1 MSEEERNML
10 MKKLEEEFEELL
22 TNGGDVKNFLY
33 IPYTM
38 LTPKVKKH
46 LDAILLEEA
55 YKSVISENFDP
66 QDFIVY
72 NDSILTIRLHEFDQK
87 AELLERL
94 VSYFSEKEEY
104 EKCAQLVEI
113 KKRYNL

>member
-1 MSEEERNML
+1 MNEEEKNIL

-22 TNGGDVKNFLY
+22 TNGGDGKNFLY

-46 LDAILLEEA
+46 LDVILLEEA

-72 NDSILTIRLHEFDQK
+72 KDNILTIRLHEFDQK

-104 EKCAQLVEI
+104 EKCTQLVKI
-113 KKRYNL
+113 KKQYNL